1 MAEVNGIWTPSLGHS
16 FIDWVL
22 NDIWHSLPS
31 NCVQNIFLEN
41 FAFLLHFEFHPKL
54 NQKQFILLNESSKQ
68 KHFDCS
74 YSIKLYIIL
83 SRTLCMDE
91 IMQQQLSILLSNVVI
106 QTEFYER
113 YIFFLF
119 SLRFDV
125 AKVII
130 QWLFFWFE
138 MLIIWS

>member
-1 MAEVNGIWTPSLGHS
+1 MESEFLRWAIVLSTESLM
-16 FIDWVL
+16 IYDTYCL
-22 NDIWHSLPS
+22 QIA
-31 NCVQNIFLEN
+31 CKIF
-41 FAFLLHFEFHPKL
+41 FLKTLFFFLIFEFHPKL

-130 QWLFFWFE
+130 Q
-138 MLIIWS
+138 